1 MVACR
6 YGISLLVFN
15 STSHSPAALTRPLR
29 SLESYRVK
37 HSKRNSS
44 NEENVSKLLVME
56 VVDFIFGSLRN
67 KKEFPKLTKCS

>member
-1 MVACR
+1 MEFLFSC
-6 YGISLLVFN
+6 
-15 STSHSPAALTRPLR
+15 STRHLTRSLR
-29 SLESYRVK
+29 SLVSYRVIK

>member
-1 MVACR
+1 MEFLFSC
-6 YGISLLVFN
+6 
-15 STSHSPAALTRPLR
+15 STRHLTR
-29 SLESYRVK
+29 SLVSYRVK

-67 KKEFPKLTKCS
+67 KKEFSKLTKCS